1 MKEFIFFLCIT
12 DVSSGYDSPV
22 YNSGNT
28 KESCHRK
35 LQMAASYYDS
45 DFSSEDST
53 QFSDSSSDDDNSD
66 DLDEIESTESMKVT
80 STQTLIDNL
89 RYILSMPDLCDL
101 VFIVGPHRIPV
112 YGIKAILSTRSR

>member
-1 MKEFIFFLCIT
+1 MPYTGILCGPTIYLFFCIT

-35 LQMAASYYDS
+35 LQMAASSYDS

-53 QFSDSSSDDDNSD
+53 QFSDSSSDDDDSAN
-66 DLDEIESTESMKVT
+66 
-80 STQTLIDNL
+80 
-89 RYILSMPDLCDL
+89 
-101 VFIVGPHRIPV
+101 
-112 YGIKAILSTRSR
+112 A

>member
-1 MKEFIFFLCIT
+1 
-12 DVSSGYDSPV
+12 
-22 YNSGNT
+22 
-28 KESCHRK
+28 
-35 LQMAASYYDS
+35 MAASYYDS

-53 QFSDSSSDDDNSD
+53 QFSDSSSDDDDSD